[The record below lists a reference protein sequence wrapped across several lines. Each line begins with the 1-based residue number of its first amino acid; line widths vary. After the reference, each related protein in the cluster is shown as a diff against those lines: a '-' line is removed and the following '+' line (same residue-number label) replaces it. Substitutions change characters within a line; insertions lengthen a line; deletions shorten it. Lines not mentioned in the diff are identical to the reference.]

1 MTGRVGMRKPV
12 RRRVTTVVA
21 LAATAVAM
29 VAVAPPASA
38 AVRPNGTYSNWTW
51 PASSSGYYNFDL
63 NLTVLNSASGSHYF
77 WSHQFWLKG
86 GQAGYLG
93 LQTGSSP
100 NNTKIA
106 LFSIWG
112 ANAAEGPRCGPFV
125 ENTPGYT
132 CRLDPYN
139 WVTGRSYRLRVWA
152 AGADAGGDWW
162 GAWVRDSAT
171 GVDSYVGRIRV
182 PASWGS
188 LDTGSVAWTENFG
201 PLPATCS
208 GFPWA
213 KAQFTFPTANNGAVR
228 ISSHSHSFGG
238 GDCPSYSRILHV
250 PGADVQEMGK
260 APPAAVN
267 LDYSSYPQLA
277 SGSSGNPVRTA
288 QYLLLIRGHDAGTVD
303 GIFGARTQLA
313 TRSFQS
319 SVGLSADGVIGA
331 HTWTALLSAG
341 SRPTLSS
348 GSTGADVRRLQ
359 RALTAALGRTVTIDG
374 IFGSQTDQAVRDY
387 QRSRGLSVDG
397 IVGTQTW
404 DALQHGR

>member
-1 MTGRVGMRKPV
+1 MTGNGRMWKPV
-12 RRRVTTVVA
+12 RRSVTAVVA

-29 VAVAPPASA
+29 VAVAPAASA

-51 PASSSGYYNFDL
+51 PASGTGYYNFDL
-63 NLTVLNSASGSHYF
+63 NLTVLNTTSGSHYF
-77 WSHQFWLKG
+77 WSHQFWFRG
-86 GQAGYLG
+86 GEAGYLG
-93 LQTGSSP
+93 LQTGSAP

-106 LFSIWG
+106 LFSVWG
-112 ANAAEGPRCGPFV
+112 ANGAEGPRCGRFV
-125 ENTPGYT
+125 EGDPGWT

-139 WVTGRSYRLRVWA
+139 WVLGRSYRLRIWA
-152 AGADAGGDWW
+152 AGADSQGEWW
-162 GAWVRDSAT
+162 GAWVRDSVT

-182 PASWGS
+182 PTSWGL
-188 LDTGSVAWTENFG
+188 LDDSVAWTENFG
-201 PLPATCS
+201 PLPGTCS

-213 KAQFTFPTANNGAVR
+213 KAQFNYPTANAGAVR

-267 LDYSSYPQLA
+267 LDYASYPQLA
-277 SGSSGNPVRTA
+277 SGSSGNAVRSA
-288 QYLLLIRGHDAGTVD
+288 QYLLLVRGHDAGTVD
-303 GIFGARTQLA
+303 GIFGPRTQLA

-319 SVGLSADGVIGA
+319 SVGLSADGIIGPR
-331 HTWTALLSAG
+331 TWTALLSAG
-341 SRPTLSS
+341 SRPTLRN
-348 GSTGADVRRLQ
+348 GSTGNDVRRLQ

-387 QRSRGLSVDG
+387 QRSRGLAVDG
-397 IVGTQTW
+397 IVGAQTW